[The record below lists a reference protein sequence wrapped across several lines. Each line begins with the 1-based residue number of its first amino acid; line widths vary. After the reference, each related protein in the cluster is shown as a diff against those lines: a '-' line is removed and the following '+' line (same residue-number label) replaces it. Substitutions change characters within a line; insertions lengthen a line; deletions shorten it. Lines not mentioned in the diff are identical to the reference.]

1 MSYNVLDLIVDGENV
16 YCRQHRLETCKD
28 CDYDF
33 KPLNTL
39 HKSLIPIK
47 GNIPPPTPNFINHN
61 LSKQITNLREEGNTY
76 YKSQNYSEAIK
87 LYSSAIE
94 MAFQRPFWEPH
105 ELTEQEVSVCLS
117 NRSLSYIYL
126 EQWVNAYID
135 AEWGIRIKPDYSKA
149 YFRKGKALMGMKRY
163 EEAVHAFE
171 IGLEFEPKNESFIN
185 ALEEARKLAG
195 MTDLE

>member
-1 MSYNVLDLIVDGENV
+1 MSYNLLDLIVDGDNV

-47 GNIPPPTPNFINHN
+47 
-61 LSKQITNLREEGNTY
+61 
-76 YKSQNYSEAIK
+76 AIK

-105 ELTEQEVSVCLS
+105 ESTEQEVSVCLS
-117 NRSLSYIYL
+117 NRSLSYIFL
-126 EQWVNAYID
+126 EQWVNAYVD

-195 MTDLE
+195 ITDLE

>member
-1 MSYNVLDLIVDGENV
+1 MSYNALDLVVDGDNV

-28 CDYDF
+28 CDYEF

-39 HKSLIPIK
+39 HKSLIPVN
-47 GNIPPPTPNFINHN
+47 GNIPPPNYFNQN
-61 LSKQITNLREEGNTY
+61 LSKQVTKLKDEGNNHH
-76 YKSQNYSEAIK
+76 KSQNYLEAIK

-94 MAFQRPFWEPH
+94 MALQRPFWEPH

-117 NRSLSYIYL
+117 NRSLSYIGL
-126 EQWVNAYID
+126 EQWVDAYVD
-135 AEWGIRIKPDYSKA
+135 AEWSIRIKPDFSKA

-171 IGLEFEPKNESFIN
+171 IGLEFEPKNDGFIN
-185 ALEEARKLAG
+185 ALEEARNLAG
-195 MTDLE
+195 ITDLE

>member
-1 MSYNVLDLIVDGENV
+1 MSYRVLDLVADGDNV
-16 YCRQHRLETCKD
+16 YCRQHHLETCKD

-39 HKSLIPIK
+39 HKSLIPIN
-47 GNIPPPTPNFINHN
+47 GNIPPPNYFNQN
-61 LSKQITNLREEGNTY
+61 LSIQITKLKEDGNKSF
-76 YKSQNYSEAIK
+76 KSQKYSEAIK
-87 LYSSAIE
+87 SYSSAIE
-94 MAFQRPFWEPH
+94 LAFQRPFWESH

-117 NRSLSYIYL
+117 NRSTAYISC
-126 EQWVNAYID
+126 EQWVNAYVD
-135 AEWGIRIKPDYSKA
+135 AEWSIRIKPDYSKA

-171 IGLEFEPKNESFIN
+171 IGLEFEPKDESFIN
-185 ALEEARKLAG
+185 SLKEARKLAG